1 MWYKI
6 DFTKLVVQLLPPILR
21 SGFMINLLRI
31 MIIPLRYV
39 YEKFYLLHTNVS
51 VKLNTTCNVMYL
63 EKALNDA
70 FFLKGSQIF
79 ISTPEEVK
87 DGIFFHLRNEVQPP
101 KPLYRLSEQ
110 RPCYLNINGEKT
122 AIVHMIVHVPT
133 FLCTSTDKD
142 EDKYGGRNY
151 NEIKN
156 ILNIYKPAGRTFSI
170 ELYDYE

>member
-39 YEKFYLLHTNVS
+39 YGKFDSLHTNVS

-87 DGIFFHLRNEVQPP
+87 DGN
-101 KPLYRLSEQ
+101 
-110 RPCYLNINGEKT
+110 
-122 AIVHMIVHVPT
+122 
-133 FLCTSTDKD
+133 
-142 EDKYGGRNY
+142 
-151 NEIKN
+151 
-156 ILNIYKPAGRTFSI
+156 FSI
-170 ELYDYE
+170 FGMKYSFQSHCICYQNSVPVT